1 MLFFGLATPFT
12 AARMDPEAA
21 DLFRSFAGL
30 MNKEGWTWVFGEVT
44 VLESSGQFLDKYE
57 MKKQD
62 EDKI

>member
-30 MNKEGWTWVFGEVT
+30 MNKEGMGVGFFGEVT
-44 VLESSGQFLDKYE
+44 DLESSGRFFG
-57 MKKQD
+57 
-62 EDKI
+62 